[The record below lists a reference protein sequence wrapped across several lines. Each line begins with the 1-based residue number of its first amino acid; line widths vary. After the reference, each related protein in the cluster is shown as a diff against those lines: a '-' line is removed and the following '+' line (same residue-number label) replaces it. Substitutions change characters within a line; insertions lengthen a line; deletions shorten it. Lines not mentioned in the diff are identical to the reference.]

1 MGLRY
6 PIHLEL
12 DGKPV
17 VLVGGGTV
25 AERKA
30 KGLLAAGARVTVIA
44 PKATKALAALAQE
57 QRIAWIEAPFAPGM
71 IETRRP
77 VLVFCTARDAAANA
91 AAEEEAHRVGALVNE
106 AVHPEQTDF
115 AVPAHFRRGRLLF
128 TVSTDGVSPALSRAL
143 RERLEEAFPPVFGDW
158 LDLLGTIRREMKER
172 LDSGEARQA
181 FWRAALRPCVL
192 DLVKDGDLRRAEVE
206 VRNAVSSLGA
216 EP

>member
-1 MGLRY
+1 MRY

-30 KGLLAAGARVTVIA
+30 KGLLAAGARITVIA
-44 PKATKALAALAQE
+44 PKATKALAELAQE
-57 QRIAWIEAPFAPGM
+57 QRIVWVEAPFAPGM

-143 RERLEEAFPPVFGDW
+143 RFGDW